1 MFNTLTQ
8 DILQKRNENY
18 FLDERELQ
26 FIKIKEKGITLVAL
40 AVTITVMLILGT
52 ISINAMF
59 GENGVLKKAKEQG
72 NKTKG
77 TISESEAKTN
87 QLMQDYENM
96 MAGGVGN
103 EIDEASQEIIDNL
116 RQQIEELQKQKDELT
131 KTNEELKAKQ
141 ATGDATEDQVLSGA
155 TFSTSNGVGLTGT
168 MPSYTS
174 GSQAVTTS
182 GKWGID
188 TTKGAWMYIP
198 NNGYHSTSY
207 WLNVPWSAF
216 KEQLGTAST
225 GNVLSGITFSSTNGV
240 KLTGTMAT
248 LSTADWNGDKINK
261 QVNATSTVV
270 GNASDNDKSTE
281 YVYFGIEKNKYTG
294 DNQWV
299 RAKAAD
305 LRKTLTESANAGAGQ
320 ILSGYTAYV
329 NGNKVTGTMANRS
342 STIQTAT
349 TSTSNTSA
357 SCYRING
364 SNIEVVPAIGYWGTW
379 DWTKSCIKIP
389 TTATLK
395 SVTYTVNVSSSKY
408 DFKGAYNNNTESRYY
423 LTCDMNFPHKV
434 VSAVCKVVSGGELSC
449 MVGNG
454 IVQCDGMLDLSKT
467 HPTWNTDRYFYFPHR
482 YNNQAQCQVTVWYV

>member
-1 MFNTLTQ
+1 MKDL
-8 DILQKRNENY
+8 
-18 FLDERELQ
+18 
-26 FIKIKEKGITLVAL
+26 KEKGITLVAL

-87 QLMQDYENM
+87 QLMQEYGNM

-103 EIDEASQEIIDNL
+103 EVDEASQDIIDNL
-116 RQQIEELQKQKDELT
+116 KKQIEELQKQ
-131 KTNEELKAKQ
+131 NEELKAKQ
-141 ATGDATEDQVLSGA
+141 ATGNATEDQVLSGA
-155 TFSTSNGVGLTGT
+155 TFSTSKGVNLTGT

-174 GSQAVTTS
+174 GSQEVTTS

-188 TTKGAWMYIP
+188 TKYGAWMYVP
-198 NNGYHSTSY
+198 SNGYYSTSY
-207 WLNVPWSAF
+207 WLNVPWNAF
-216 KEQLGTAST
+216 KAKLGTAST
-225 GNVLSGITFSSTNGV
+225 ENVLSGITFSSTNGV

-248 LSTADWNGDKINK
+248 LSTADWNGDKVNK

-305 LRKTLTESANAGAGQ
+305 LRKTLTSSANAGAGQ

-329 NGNKVTGTMANRS
+329 KGNKLTGTMANRS

-349 TSTSNTSA
+349 TSANNTSA

-379 DWTKSCIKIP
+379 DWSKSCIKIP
-389 TTATLK
+389 VTSITNGAGLKGTAGTF
-395 SVTYTVNVSSSKY
+395 SVGSTSSSTSITVNCGFQPNIILAQDQNGSGRGLIYSTYSGLNLWFDADSKMRFENRISTTSTG
-408 DFKGAYNNNTESRYY
+408 FKISGDLAY
-423 LTCDMNFPHKV
+423 
-434 VSAVCKVVSGGELSC
+434 GE
-449 MVGNG
+449 NRTYKYTA
-454 IVQCDGMLDLSKT
+454 IK
-467 HPTWNTDRYFYFPHR
+467 
-482 YNNQAQCQVTVWYV
+482 WY

>member
-1 MFNTLTQ
+1 
-8 DILQKRNENY
+8 
-18 FLDERELQ
+18 
-26 FIKIKEKGITLVAL
+26 
-40 AVTITVMLILGT
+40 MLILGT

-72 NKTKG
+72 SKTKG

-87 QLMQDYENM
+87 QLMQEYENM

-103 EIDEASQEIIDNL
+103 EVDGASQDIIDNL
-116 RQQIEELQKQKDELT
+116 KKQIEELQKQ
-131 KTNEELKAKQ
+131 NEELKKSQ

-155 TFSTSNGVGLTGT
+155 TFSTSKGVNLTGT

-182 GKWGID
+182 GKWGFS
-188 TTKGAWMYIP
+188 TQYGAWEYIP
-198 NNGYHSTSY
+198 NNGYYSTGH
-207 WLNVPWSAF
+207 WLNIPWATIKGS
-216 KEQLGTAST
+216 LGTATT
-225 GNVLSGITFSSTNGV
+225 GNVLSGTTFTSTNGI
-240 KLTGTMAT
+240 KL
-248 LSTADWNGDKINK
+248 
-261 QVNATSTVV
+261 
-270 GNASDNDKSTE
+270 
-281 YVYFGIEKNKYTG
+281 
-294 DNQWV
+294 
-299 RAKAAD
+299 
-305 LRKTLTESANAGAGQ
+305 
-320 ILSGYTAYV
+320 
-329 NGNKVTGTMANRS
+329 TGTMANRS

-349 TSTSNTSA
+349 TNTSNTSA

-408 DFKGAYNNNTESRYY
+408 DFKNAYNGNDEPRYY

-434 VSAVCKVVSGGELSC
+434 VSAICKVVSGGELSC

-454 IVQCDGMLDLSKT
+454 IVQCDGMLNLSKT

-482 YNNQAQCQVTVWYV
+482 YNNQAKCQVTVWYV

>member
-1 MFNTLTQ
+1 MKDL
-8 DILQKRNENY
+8 
-18 FLDERELQ
+18 
-26 FIKIKEKGITLVAL
+26 KEKGITLVAL

-72 NKTKG
+72 SKTKG

-87 QLMQDYENM
+87 HLMQEYGNM
-96 MAGGVGN
+96 MASGVGN
-103 EIDEASQEIIDNL
+103 EIDGDSQDIIDNL
-116 RQQIEELQKQKDELT
+116 KKQIEELKKQND
-131 KTNEELKAKQ
+131 ELKAKQ
-141 ATGDATEDQVLSGA
+141 ATGNATEDQVLSGA
-155 TFSTSNGVGLTGT
+155 TFSTSKGVNLTGT

-174 GSQAVTTS
+174 GSQEVTTS

-188 TTKGAWMYIP
+188 TKYGAWMYVP
-198 NNGYHSTSY
+198 SNGYYSTSY
-207 WLNVPWSAF
+207 WLNVPWNAF
-216 KEQLGTAST
+216 KAKLGTAST
-225 GNVLSGITFSSTNGV
+225 ENVLSGITFSSTNGV

-248 LSTADWNGDKINK
+248 LSTADWNGDKVNK

-305 LRKTLTESANAGAGQ
+305 LRKTLTSSANAGAGQ

-329 NGNKVTGTMANRS
+329 KGNKLTGTMANRS

-349 TSTSNTSA
+349 TNTSNTSA

-408 DFKGAYNNNTESRYY
+408 DFKNAYNGNNEPRYY

-482 YNNQAQCQVTVWYV
+482 YNNQAKCQVTVWYV